1 MATVQELKALLKIK
15 DETIVK
21 LQKLL
26 TEKEETI
33 EQLRSQLDKFQS
45 VFPKAIPRKQRAQG
59 ISAEP
64 QSAKTIQ
71 DYIANNAQRKYS
83 KSNR

>member
-1 MATVQELKALLKIK
+1 MSTVTELKALLKIK
-15 DETIVK
+15 DETIAK

-26 TEKEETI
+26 TEKEQTI

-71 DYIANNAQRKYS
+71 DYLTNNAQKKYA
-83 KSNR
+83 KSER

>member
-1 MATVQELKALLKIK
+1 MGTVQELQALLKIK
-15 DETIVK
+15 DEAIAK

-26 TEKEETI
+26 AEKEETI
-33 EQLRSQLDKFQS
+33 EHLRSQLDKFQS

-71 DYIANNAQRKYS
+71 DYITNNAQRIYE
-83 KSNR
+83 KSHR

>member
-1 MATVQELKALLKIK
+1 MATIKELQAQLKLK
-15 DETIVK
+15 DETIAK
-21 LQKLL
+21 LQKSL

-71 DYIANNAQRKYS
+71 DYITNNAQRKYS